1 MRRKM
6 RILTVLSLFILLSFN
21 LQSQGLRDIKDNNQ
35 FAGGLGLSWINGEPY
50 YLFNLSPDLAFGKF
64 GIGLDVNF
72 RIDRN
77 GNLRNEDFNSF
88 SDYLSLIK
96 YVRYGQKRDPFY
108 VRVGGLDRAILGQG
122 NIVYYY
128 NNRASYDNRKIGVEL
143 DIDFGTFGFESV
155 YGDLS
160 GKGLFGLR
168 GYTRPLQFTDLRK
181 VPIIGKLEVGATFAT
196 DLNDYSGVTNAKI
209 DSITKSLR
217 ILSDEGNISI
227 VGLDALLPVL
237 RTKIINVDLYSN
249 FTKILKFGS
258 GATIGAGFSFNGLGL
273 VNLDMKFER
282 CFNGDQFIPRYFNQ
296 LYEVNRLRMDTISGF
311 IGSRAN
317 ELKNSRSLGNS
328 YFGELLIS
336 VLNFVQIYGSYSRYD
351 KISNSGI
358 MRLETDLTPKNA
370 SYVFRAYYDKVGIQD
385 EQDIF
390 TLDDRSILTAEAG
403 YRPISYLLVSFIY
416 QWTFAPEYD
425 ANDKVIGYKTQKRVE
440 PRVSL
445 VFPLGFGGRK

>member
-1 MRRKM
+1 MRIKTVIVLI
-6 RILTVLSLFILLSFN
+6 ILTVFN
-21 LQSQGLRDIKDNNQ
+21 LQSQSLRDLKNENQ

-64 GIGLDVNF
+64 GVGLDVNF

-143 DIDFGTFGFESV
+143 DIDFGKFGFESV

-181 VPIIGKLEVGATFAT
+181 IPIIGKLEIGGTFAT
-196 DLNDYSGVTNAKI
+196 DLNNYSGVTNASI
-209 DSITKSLR
+209 DSVTKSLK
-217 ILSDEGNISI
+217 ILSDEGSISI
-227 VGLDALLPVL
+227 VGLDVLLPII
-237 RTKIINVDLYSN
+237 RSQIINVDLYSN

-258 GATIGAGFSFNGLGL
+258 GATVGAGFSFNGLGL
-273 VNLDMKFER
+273 VSLDLKFER
-282 CFNGDQFIPRYFNQ
+282 WFNGDQFIPRYFNQ
-296 LYEVNRLRMDTISGF
+296 LYEINRMRVDSVRGF
-311 IGSRAN
+311 LGSRAA
-317 ELKNSRSLGNS
+317 ELKASRSLGNS
-328 YFGELLIS
+328 YFGELLIG
-336 VLNFVQIYGSYSRYD
+336 VLNFIQIYGSYSRYD

-358 MRLETDLTPKNA
+358 LRLETDLSPKNA
-370 SYVFRAYYDKVGIQD
+370 SYVFRAYYDKIGIQD
-385 EQDIF
+385 EKDIF
-390 TLDDRSILTAEAG
+390 TLDERSILTAEAG
-403 YRPISYLLVSFIY
+403 YKPISYLLVSFIY

-425 ANDKVIGYKTQKRVE
+425 ANDKVVGYKTQKRIE

-445 VFPLGFGGRK
+445 VFPLSFGGRK

>member
-1 MRRKM
+1 M
-6 RILTVLSLFILLSFN
+6 RIKIFGILFLLFFQF
-21 LQSQGLRDIKDNNQ
+21 LQSQGLRDMKDNNQ
-35 FAGGLGLSWINGEPY
+35 FTGGLGLSWINGEPY
-50 YLFNLSPDLAFGKF
+50 YLFNLSPDISFGKF

-96 YVRYGQKRDPFY
+96 YLRYGQKRDPFY

-143 DIDFGTFGFESV
+143 DIDFGQFGFESV

-160 GKGLFGLR
+160 GKGLFGVR
-168 GYTRPLQFTDLRK
+168 GYTRPLQFTELGK
-181 VPIIGKLEVGATFAT
+181 IPVIGKLEVGGTFAT
-196 DLNDYSGVTNAKI
+196 DLNDYAGVTNAVI
-209 DSITKSLR
+209 DPTTRSMK

-227 VGLDALLPVL
+227 VGIDALLPIV
-237 RTKIINVDLYSN
+237 RSKIINIDLYSN

-258 GATIGAGFSFNGLGL
+258 GATIGAGFSFNGLGI
-273 VNLDMKFER
+273 VTLDLKFER
-282 CFNGDQFIPRYFNQ
+282 WFNGDEFIPRYFNQ
-296 LYEVNRLRMDTISGF
+296 FYEVNRLKVDSTAGF
-311 IGSRAN
+311 LGSRAA
-317 ELKNSRSLGNS
+317 ELKSSKSLGNS
-328 YFGELLIS
+328 YFSELLIG
-336 VLNFVQIYGSYSRYD
+336 VLNFIQIYGSYSRYD

-358 MRLETDLTPKNA
+358 LRLETDLSPKTA
-370 SYVFRAYYDKVGIQD
+370 SYVFRAYYDKVGIKD
-385 EQDIF
+385 EKDIF

-403 YRPISYLLVSFIY
+403 YKPISYLLVSFVY
-416 QWTFAPEYD
+416 QWTFSPVYD
-425 ANDKVIGYKTQKRVE
+425 VNDKVVGYKTQKRIE

-445 VFPLGFGGRK
+445 VFPLNFGGRR